1 MDTNTKALTEYM
13 TNVYRVE
20 SQIYEHQAMIDEFEK
35 IIRECDSG
43 TLSSSRNS
51 LIGKYESSGSSY
63 TKSKNKVAACSDKI
77 NEINNTLS
85 RTRTAPA
92 LTASQPVMPKPSR
105 GLRGVFGFLAVLGAL
120 EAIGGLLL
128 QQGCI
133 AIIGLL
139 AGGFL
144 GFLYFCIRKTDNAN
158 HQAYLK
164 AVDEYNKK
172 AEEWT
177 KATEAHQNMRADL
190 QNQLTQAK
198 AALEI
203 ARGERDAER
212 AKWLA
217 KVKDIARRNISSI
230 QTSLTNLHITRD
242 KLYAAGNIFP
252 KYRNLPCVATMLEYL
267 QAGRVT
273 ELEGTAGAY
282 NLYESELRQNIIIG
296 RLGDIIN
303 MLGEIQQN
311 QYNLY
316 QTVSQMNR
324 TLQKIDSDMQSQIR
338 LMEKS
343 VNLQSRQL
351 ELAAVTA
358 SCAAATAANTEAI
371 KYLSLVN

>member
-1 MDTNTKALTEYM
+1 MDTNAKALTEYM

-51 LIGKYESSGSSY
+51 IIGKYEYSASSY
-63 TKSKNKVAACSDKI
+63 SKSKNKVTSYSDKI
-77 NEINNTLS
+77 NEINNRLS

-92 LTASQPVMPKPSR
+92 LTASQPTMPKPSK
-105 GLRGVFGFLAVLGAL
+105 GLRGLFGFFAVLGVL
-120 EAIGGLLL
+120 EAVGGLLL
-128 QQGCI
+128 KQGGI
-133 AIIGLL
+133 MIIGLL
-139 AGGFL
+139 CGGLFA
-144 GFLYFCIRKTDNAN
+144 FFYYCVRNTDNAN

-164 AVDEYNKK
+164 AIDEYNKK
-172 AEEWT
+172 ADEWT
-177 KATEAHQNMRADL
+177 KANEAHQNMRADL

-212 AKWLA
+212 TKWIA
-217 KVKDIARRNISSI
+217 KVKDIARSNVSSI
-230 QTSLTNLHITRD
+230 RTSLTNLHITRD

-273 ELEGTAGAY
+273 ELEGALGAY

-316 QTVSQMNR
+316 QTVSQMNK

-351 ELAAVTA
+351 ELSAVTA

-371 KYLSLVN
+371 KYLTLIN